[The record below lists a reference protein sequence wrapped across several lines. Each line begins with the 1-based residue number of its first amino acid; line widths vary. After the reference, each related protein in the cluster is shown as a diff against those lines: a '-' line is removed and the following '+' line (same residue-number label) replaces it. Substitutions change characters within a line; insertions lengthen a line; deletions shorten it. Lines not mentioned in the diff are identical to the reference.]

1 MLELEIKG
9 KAYSFK
15 FGFGFLK
22 KINAEYKSMA
32 EMGVMLPVGFKYV
45 VSLLIDGQFDALVK
59 ILMAANATEKPR
71 LSEHDL
77 EDYLDD
83 EGTDVIALRDEVLDF
98 LSKSNACKD
107 LMSQINK
114 ALQEAKKN

>member
-1 MLELEIKG
+1 MMELEIKG
-9 KAYSFK
+9 KTYGFK

-59 ILMAANATEKPR
+59 ILMAANATETPR
-71 LSEHDL
+71 LKEHDL

-83 EGTDVIALRDEVLDF
+83 EDTDVFALRDEVLDF
-98 LSKSNACKD
+98 LSQSNACKD
-107 LMSQINK
+107 LMNQINT
-114 ALQEAKKN
+114 ALQEAKKK